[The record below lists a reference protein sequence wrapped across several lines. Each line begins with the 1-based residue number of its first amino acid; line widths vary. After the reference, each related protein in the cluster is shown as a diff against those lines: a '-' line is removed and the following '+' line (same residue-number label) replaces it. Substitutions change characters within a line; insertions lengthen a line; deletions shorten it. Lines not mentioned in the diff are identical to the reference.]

1 MVMSISS
8 SFRVASQGPA
18 QEQPGGKAEKCGKAK
33 TAFPKKSGDRGD
45 QQAAEEKLLLAQP

>member
-33 TAFPKKSGDRGD
+33 PAFPKKSGDRGD
-45 QQAAEEKLLLAQP
+45 QQAAEEKLLLGQP